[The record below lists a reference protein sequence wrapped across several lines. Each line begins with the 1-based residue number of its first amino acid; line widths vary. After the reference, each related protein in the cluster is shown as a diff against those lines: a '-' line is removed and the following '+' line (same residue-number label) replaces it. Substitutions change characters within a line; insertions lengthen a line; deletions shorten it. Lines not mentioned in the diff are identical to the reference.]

1 VCLLVNLLFSICFA
15 IGYIHSGEI
24 KIFIFILTS
33 VGSGLER
40 ERESGRTE
48 QHAAVVEQVAE
59 VLEHRSL
66 VDASSSTEVAQ
77 EPTTRDHH
85 VSRRV
90 LYNNIAL

>member
-40 ERESGRTE
+40 ESGRTE

-66 VDASSSTEVAQ
+66 VDSPSSTEVAQ
-77 EPTTRDHH
+77 EPTARDHH

-90 LYNNIAL
+90 LYNNLAL